1 MWRLFA
7 AIAALCIVL
16 LPWPDALIALR
27 WQRGAL
33 ADGQPWR
40 MLSAH
45 FVHFGALHALAN
57 LTGMVLVIE
66 WLGAPVRPVE
76 AAWVML
82 CSAIAITGGLALF
95 SPAVSWYVGLSGVV
109 HGLWAGFALL
119 GWSRQ
124 RPESRLQRIRLPAAA
139 LGLLALK
146 LAMPPLPWLASSS
159 GLPVVPQSHWYGAL
173 GGSVAALALM
183 AHAAR
188 AALPLKSGLE

>member
-7 AIAALCIVL
+7 AIAALCVVL
-16 LPWPDALIALR
+16 LLWPDALIALR
-27 WQRGAL
+27 WQRSAL

-45 FVHFGALHALAN
+45 FVHFGMLHALAN

-124 RPESRLQRIRLPAAA
+124 RRGSRLRRIRLPAAA

-173 GGSVAALALM
+173 GGSVAALVLM
-183 AHAAR
+183 AHSAR
-188 AALPLKSGLE
+188 AAITLKSGLE